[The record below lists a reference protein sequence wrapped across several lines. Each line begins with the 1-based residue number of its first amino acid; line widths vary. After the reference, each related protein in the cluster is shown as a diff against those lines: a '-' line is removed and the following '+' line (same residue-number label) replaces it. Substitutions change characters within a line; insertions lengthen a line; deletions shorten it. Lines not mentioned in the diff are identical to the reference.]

1 MSSNRLPKHASTD
14 NTLIVEEINNTPYR
28 EESGFT
34 RIEIETDDGY
44 FDTLPPPPPP
54 PVPQVPPVPANITT
68 YPTISIIPT
77 KESPAVKIAYNT
89 LGTERKKLCL
99 NMIVKNESRV
109 ITRLLE
115 SALKY
120 IDCFCICDTGS
131 TDNTI
136 EIIKD
141 FFEKQSP
148 PIQGKIVQEPFRDFG
163 YNRTFSL
170 KQCEPINVE
179 YILLLDADM
188 ILIPTLSK
196 DEFYNRLKDDVY
208 YLFQGTDTFFYK
220 NVRIAKNNIGL
231 SYWGVT
237 HEYVKTPEGTV
248 YNKFEKD
255 EVFINDVGDGGCKSD
270 KFTRDVQLLKKGLE
284 DEPNNDRYSFYLA
297 NSYRDAG
304 QYDNAIEMYKK
315 RIELGGW
322 FDEVWHSHYS
332 IGKCYKYKGDH
343 ANAIYW
349 WMEAYNYYPSRIE
362 NLYEIITYYRCLGKN
377 TLAYGFY
384 NIANSERNRNKSRD
398 YLFFQKDVYD
408 YKIDYEL
415 SIIGYYCNYNKY
427 DLAQVSMKVL
437 NYPFAEETIAKNVLS
452 NYKFYTQSIEDFN
465 ILSDENRRILR
476 TIGNSINEIQESF
489 PIFVPS
495 TPSVILTKEG
505 KLVINK
511 RFVDYRINDA
521 GGYENRGTIS
531 TKNVIAVVDI
541 EDENWVIDREFVL
554 QYNKDLDNLYVGL
567 EDVRLFYHNNQIYF
581 NANRGLSYHNM
592 KVEHGTIDLENE
604 STQSEVLFM
613 DAQREIEKNWVLFEY
628 PFTPTTSTTATDK
641 KMKIIYNWHPLVI
654 GDIVQSET
662 QSTPV
667 VFNKTHEIKTPHFF
681 KHVRG
686 STNGILIDNE
696 IWFMCHTV
704 SYEDR
709 RYYYEIIIVLDAETF
724 EIKKYT
730 PFFTFCKE
738 KVEYTLGMQYFST
751 TNEFLIGYSLMD
763 KQTDFM
769 LVEYD
774 KLDSMMM
781 LLDENFQ

>member
-1 MSSNRLPKHASTD
+1 MSNKRVPKHASTD
-14 NTLIVEEINNTPYR
+14 NTLIVEEMNTPPYR
-28 EESGFT
+28 ENELSN
-34 RIEIETDDGY
+34 
-44 FDTLPPPPPP
+44 LPPPPPIP
-54 PVPQVPPVPANITT
+54 SADSSNEITT
-68 YPTISIIPT
+68 HIITPPTISLIPAAVAT
-77 KESPAVKIAYNT
+77 KDPSAVKIAYNT
-89 LGTERKKLCL
+89 LGAERKKLCL

-109 ITRLLE
+109 ITRLLQ

-136 EIIKD
+136 EIIKE

-170 KQCEPINVE
+170 KQCESINVE
-179 YILLLDADM
+179 YIILLDADM

-196 DEFYNRLKDDVY
+196 EEFYSRLKDDVY

-248 YNKFEKD
+248 YSKFEKED
-255 EVFINDVGDGGCKSD
+255 VFINDVGDGGCKSD

-322 FDEVWHSHYS
+322 FDEVWHSYYS

-362 NLYEIITYYRCLGKN
+362 NLYEIINHYRGLGKN
-377 TLAYGFY
+377 SIAYGFY
-384 NIANSERNRNKSRD
+384 NIANSERNRNKTRD

-415 SIIGYYCNYNKY
+415 SIIGYYCNYNNY
-427 DLAQVSMKVL
+427 DLTQVSMKVM
-437 NYPFAEETIAKNVLS
+437 NYPFAEESIAKNVFS
-452 NYKFYTQSIEDFN
+452 NYKFYTTSLQEFN

-476 TIGNSINEIQESF
+476 TIGNTIDEIQESF

-541 EDENWVIDREFVL
+541 EDEEWEIDREFVL
-554 QYNKDLDNLYVGL
+554 QYNKELDNLYVGL
-567 EDVRLFYHNNQIYF
+567 EDVRLFYHNDQIYF

-592 KVEHGTIDLENE
+592 KIEHGIIDLETE
-604 STQSEVLFM
+604 TTQSTVLFM

-628 PFTPTTSTTATDK
+628 PTSTSPDADK
-641 KMKIIYNWHPLVI
+641 KMKIIYNWHPLII
-654 GDIVQSET
+654 GDIVEESKDE
-662 QSTPV
+662 SKSI
-667 VFNKTHEIKTPHFF
+667 FHKTHEIKTPHFF

-696 IWFMCHTV
+696 IWFICHTV

-724 EIKKYT
+724 EVKKYT
-730 PFFTFCKE
+730 PFFTFCKD

-769 LVEYD
+769 LIEYD

-781 LLDENFQ
+781 FLDENFL